1 MTSLYAK
8 KMTMLAGRIFR
19 DVGKQVDS
27 KSMKVVRIMSE
38 LPRPMILKDYY
49 PPLEEY
55 NNILQKLR
63 YLGLFRNEHADFR
76 EEMARLRQL
85 RGKGK
90 RKKGESKRGLA
101 QQ

>member
-1 MTSLYAK
+1 MTFRMTSLYAK

-27 KSMKVVRIMSE
+27 
-38 LPRPMILKDYY
+38 
-49 PPLEEY
+49 
-55 NNILQKLR
+55 
-63 YLGLFRNEHADFR
+63 LFRNEHADFR